1 MGWQATDIPEGK
13 RGDTRITKK
22 TLTMEDY
29 QWQIMRRQH
38 HPVPPGTRLTRLII
52 GNELMMS
59 DTRWEKQTCQR
70 FLQAARGDV
79 LIFGLGLGCVVREVQ
94 DNPDVRSV
102 LVIENNRNVIK
113 LVAPHSG
120 HPKVTIAHG
129 NAFTF
134 VPARSYDC
142 IWIDIWSGATCE
154 FTKERRSLVGRLRKF
169 KKAGGFLV
177 SVNAAILGLLAIF
190 VHLVRIREKSGEVWT
205 RLTRRN
211 KLNDNAK
218 QLSI

>member
-1 MGWQATDIPEGK
+1 MHWQATKIPEGE
-13 RGDTRITKK
+13 RGDARITKK
-22 TLTMEDY
+22 TLTWEDY

-59 DTRWEKQTCQR
+59 DTVWERRTCAH
-70 FLQAARGDV
+70 FLNAARGDV

-94 DNPDVRSV
+94 AKPDVTSV
-102 LVIENNRNVIK
+102 LVIENNQNVID

-134 VPARSYDC
+134 VPERSYDC
-142 IWIDIWSGATCE
+142 IWIDIWSGATEE
-154 FTKERRSLVGRLRKF
+154 FSKERRSLVGRLRKF
-169 KKAGGFLV
+169 KKAGGFL
-177 SVNAAILGLLAIF
+177 GT
-190 VHLVRIREKSGEVWT
+190 W
-205 RLTRRN
+205 RLQN
-211 KLNDNAK
+211 G
-218 QLSI
+218 